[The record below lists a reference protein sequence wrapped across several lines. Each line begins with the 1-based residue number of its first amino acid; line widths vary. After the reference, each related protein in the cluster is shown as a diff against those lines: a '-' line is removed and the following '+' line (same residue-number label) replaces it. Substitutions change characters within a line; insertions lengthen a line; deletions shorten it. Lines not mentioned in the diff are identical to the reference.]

1 MHIETFKAHFQPV
14 KDARQSAK
22 ITYPLFDVLFGTL
35 CSVIAG
41 ARGWFEIRE
50 YLLGQHEWFVE
61 QGMFEEGIP
70 VDDTIA
76 RIISSIKPEL
86 FQACFIEWM
95 QSVHQL
101 TDGELVA
108 IDGKTLRGSYSREDR
123 NATIHMVSAYSS
135 ANKLVLG
142 QVKTDSKSNEITAIP
157 ELLKML
163 DLRGA
168 LVSIDAM
175 GCQTK
180 IANAIMTQGGDYF
193 LAVKGNQSK
202 LAKAVKSAFSA
213 QRAADLEGD
222 KLKIDVHHGR
232 IESRRSYVFDAD
244 VLEGDFSRWKG
255 LKTIVMVESFRAE
268 KGKSVQLSHRYYISS
283 KEMDEEQVANAAREH
298 WGIES
303 MHWMLDVSMQEDACQ
318 IYKDNAAANLACLR
332 HMSLNMLRAE
342 PTKLS
347 IVGKQRRCWMKTAH
361 LEKVLMAGISSMVK
375 N

>member
-1 MHIETFKAHFQPV
+1 MPIETFKAHFQPV
-14 KDARQSAK
+14 EDARQSAK
-22 ITYPLFDVLFGTL
+22 ITYPLFDVLFGKL

-61 QGMFEEGIP
+61 QGMFEEGVP

-76 RIISSIKPEL
+76 SIISSIKPEL

-108 IDGKTLRGSYSREDR
+108 IDGKTLRGSYSRENR

-180 IANAIMTQGGDYF
+180 IAHGIVTQGGDYF

-202 LAKAVKSAFSA
+202 LAKAVKNAFVV
-213 QRAADLEGD
+213 QRAVGLDGD
-222 KLKIDVHHGR
+222 KLKTEVHHGR
-232 IESRRSYVFDAD
+232 VESRRSYVLDAD
-244 VLEGDFSRWKG
+244 VLNGDFSRWTG
-255 LKTIVMVESFRAE
+255 LKTVVMVESFRAE
-268 KGKSVQLSHRYYISS
+268 KGTPVQLSYRYYISS
-283 KEMDEEQVANAAREH
+283 KEMDEEQVANAVREH

-318 IYKDNAAANLACLR
+318 IYKGNGAENLACLR

-347 IVGKQRRCWMKTAH
+347 LVGKQRRCWMKMEH
-361 LEKVLMAGISSMVK
+361 LEKVLIAGISSMVK
-375 N
+375 D